1 MKSESNEK
9 QQTEKAW
16 SFFQETGHHRRLD
29 MFSPC
34 CCGARR
40 DSQVVRFLLRMQEAR
55 VRFPVTP
62 QVFFAFLFAGP
73 EKSKKEKNTQPRNT
87 FCLAVLPSHTNHT
100 PSPCRRPR
108 RACRRSERRQ
118 ATATSTPRRTQ
129 QAEAAHERSHHR
141 QAKGNSKSN
150 SKSKGK
156 KQTARAAAAR
166 ANSGWAIAGAPRRE
180 IPQSDRRAR
189 KSTAP

>member
-87 FCLAVLPSHTNHT
+87 FCLAVLPSHTQT